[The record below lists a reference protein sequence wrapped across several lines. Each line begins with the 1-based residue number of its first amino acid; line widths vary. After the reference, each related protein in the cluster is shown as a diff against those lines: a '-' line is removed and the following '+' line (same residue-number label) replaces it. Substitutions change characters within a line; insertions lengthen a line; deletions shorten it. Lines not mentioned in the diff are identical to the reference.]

1 MGKREY
7 RWDYSGTTKE
17 RYVEV
22 LKFTHF
28 VTMFEF
34 DSDGYFRGN
43 KRLIQKINCSVV
55 LDLGWGNT
63 QEGLYTIED
72 RPKGESWLECK
83 GISKKEVSFYYSE
96 WYNIKGYSALQT
108 ELPTTP

>member
-1 MGKREY
+1 MSFLNPRLNGKPRVVHLNCTLMACG
-7 RWDYSGTTKE
+7 DYSGTTQA

-22 LKFTHF
+22 LEFTHF

-34 DSDGYFRGN
+34 VGDGHFRGN

-63 QEGLYTIED
+63 REDLYTIED
-72 RPKGESWLECK
+72 RPKGES
-83 GISKKEVSFYYSE
+83 
-96 WYNIKGYSALQT
+96 
-108 ELPTTP
+108 